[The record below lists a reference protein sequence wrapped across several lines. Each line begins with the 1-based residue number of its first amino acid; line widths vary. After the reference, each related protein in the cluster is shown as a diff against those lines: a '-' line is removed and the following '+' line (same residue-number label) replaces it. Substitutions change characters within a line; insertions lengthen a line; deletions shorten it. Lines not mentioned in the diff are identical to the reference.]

1 MHFVLENALCFL
13 VVFGGINLANTNKR
27 DYYEV
32 LGVSKSATESEIKK
46 AYRRLAKQCH
56 PDLHPNDAAAEAQ
69 FKEISEAYEVL
80 SNKTKREKY
89 DQFGHAGV
97 DGNFGAGSSGYS
109 SGGFDVDLGDIFES
123 VFGGGGFGGFGGGAS
138 ASRSRSGSKSPR
150 RGQDTFSSVT
160 ISFLEAC
167 SGVSK
172 ELKIKK
178 LDSCSK
184 CGGSGCE
191 PGSKPVACPNCGGT
205 GQIRQQQRTP
215 FGFMTSTRTC
225 SKCGGSGTVVQ
236 NPCTACG
243 GRGTQE
249 KSKTIKINIPAGID
263 DGQTLVVSGEGNAGV
278 YGGPSGNL
286 NVAVSVR
293 PDPIFKRNGFDI
305 FCDLPI
311 TYAQAINGAEV
322 VVPTIDGRVK
332 YNIPEGVQ
340 PGTTFRLK
348 GKGVKKLQAHGRG
361 DMLVT
366 ATIEVPKNL
375 DNNQKKLINEFDRTL
390 TDKNYH
396 IRKGFFEKL
405 KGMFG

>member
-1 MHFVLENALCFL
+1 MA
-13 VVFGGINLANTNKR
+13 NKR

-32 LGVSKSATESEIKK
+32 LGVSKGATESEIKK
-46 AYRRLAKQCH
+46 AYRKLAKECH
-56 PDLHPNDAAAEAQ
+56 PDLHPNDSAAEAK

-80 SNKTKREKY
+80 SDKTKREKY

-97 DGNFGAGSSGYS
+97 NSNFGAGSGGSYGAE
-109 SGGFDVDLGDIFES
+109 GFDVDLGDIFES
-123 VFGGGGFGGFGGGAS
+123 VFGGGFGGFG
-138 ASRSRSGSKSPR
+138 SRSRGKSGSKAPR
-150 RGQDTFSSVT
+150 RGRDTFSSVT

-178 LDSCSK
+178 LDLCSK
-184 CGGSGCE
+184 CAGSGCE
-191 PGSKPVACPNCGGT
+191 PGSQPTSCPACGGT

-225 SKCGGSGTVVQ
+225 TTCGGSGTVVK
-236 NPCTACG
+236 NPCSACKG
-243 GRGTQE
+243 SGTQE
-249 KSKTIKINIPAGID
+249 RFKTIKINIPAGID
-263 DGQTLVVSGEGNAGV
+263 DGQTLMVSGEGDAGAF
-278 YGGPSGNL
+278 GGPSGNL

-293 PDPIFKRNGFDI
+293 PDPIFKRSGFDI
-305 FCDLPI
+305 CCDLPI

-348 GKGVKKLQAHGRG
+348 GKGVKKLQSYGRG

-366 ATIEVPKNL
+366 AVIEVPRNL
-375 DNNQKKLINEFDRTL
+375 DKHQKKLIEEFDKTL
-390 TDKNYH
+390 TNDKNYN

-405 KGMFG
+405 KSMFG